1 MARCLLVLWRQ
12 LICFG
17 CLIALLTGSLT
28 ILAEVDG
35 WVMFETSSEI
45 TVEIGARISIALA
58 LGLLAGTL
66 AFLLTLPY
74 VLRRPALMHERCASG
89 ARLGGTIALILGE
102 SVIAGVLVRW
112 TMDVGLLN
120 LTNQAYIVIWCGLS
134 LALALLTVTWRIA
147 APRRLES
154 KNKVADKFSGRSTR
168 RLLLVAGFAA
178 VFTTFSNRL
187 VSRPGKVSPVAAG
200 SMPPKPNILLVT
212 FDALTAE
219 DMSLYGYR
227 LPTTPNIDAL
237 ARSSTTFS
245 NHYGTSTFTT
255 SSIASMMTGRYP
267 SSTQIYHYGGRLRG
281 TAAIQTLPH
290 VLRAAGYTTAAS
302 VANPG
307 ADPDCMG
314 FGNDF
319 DILPP
324 PPIEDVA
331 ARETVAYFHS
341 ATLAAEAG
349 FASRIAPYLLE
360 ELSPKL
366 FGQTHS
372 TFPPA
377 LSFQQAEAILDKL
390 PSPFFLWIHVFAP
403 HFPYLPDP
411 PFVKEFLKSDELRT
425 HSDFAKLFDLKGF
438 NYSPAKQALVDKAR
452 LRYDE
457 WILEADDAFGKF
469 MEKLRASGQSDN
481 TAMVVSADHGE
492 SFQGGYVGHGGP
504 RQLRPILHVPLVVH
518 LPGQTVEQRIT
529 MVSDHTALPPTI
541 LEIAGVARPHWMDG
555 GPSLCASMRGE
566 TEAGK
571 PLAFTE
577 YFEANN
583 AFKPITHGTVGVID
597 GVHQYVLDI
606 DTNTGALYALDDAQ
620 DQATDLSALQPALA
634 ADMRAAIARQFPYAR
649 GA

>member
-12 LICFG
+12 LVCFA
-17 CLIALLTGSLT
+17 CLIALLTGIMT

-45 TVEIGARISIALA
+45 AVEVGARISIALA
-58 LGLLAGTL
+58 LGLLAGTM

-74 VLRRPALMHERCASG
+74 VLRRPALLRERCASG
-89 ARLGGTIALILGE
+89 ARLGATIALILGE
-102 SVIAGVLVRW
+102 SVMVGVLVRW

-120 LTNQAYIVIWCGLS
+120 LTNQAYIVIWCALS
-134 LALALLTVTWRIA
+134 FVSAVVTLTWRIA
-147 APRRLES
+147 APRRLEA
-154 KNKVADKFSGRSTR
+154 KNRVTEKFSGSSTR
-168 RLLLVAGFAA
+168 RLLLIAGFAA

-187 VSRPGKVSPVAAG
+187 ISRPGKASPVAAG

-219 DMSLYGYR
+219 DMSLYGYH

-237 ARSSTTFS
+237 ARSSAIFS

-255 SSIASMMTGRYP
+255 SSIASMLTGRYP
-267 SSTQIYHYGGRLRG
+267 SATQVYHYGGRLRG
-281 TAAIQTLPH
+281 AAAIQTLPH

-314 FGNDF
+314 FGSDF

-331 ARETVAYFHS
+331 TRETVAYFHS

-349 FASRIAPYLLE
+349 FVGRIAPYLLE
-360 ELSPKL
+360 ELSPRL

-377 LSFQQAEAILDKL
+377 LSFQQAEDILEKL

-403 HFPYLPDP
+403 HFPYLPEP
-411 PFVKEFLKSDELRT
+411 PFLKEFLNTDELRT

-438 NYSPAKQALVDKAR
+438 NYSAAKQPLVDKAR

-457 WILEADDAFGKF
+457 WILEADAAFGKF
-469 MEKLRASGQSDN
+469 MGKLRASGQFEN
-481 TAMVVSADHGE
+481 TAMLVSADHGE

-518 LPGQTVEQRIT
+518 LPGQTAEQRIDI
-529 MVSDHTALPPTI
+529 VSDHTALPPTI
-541 LEIAGVARPHWMDG
+541 LEIAGVARPQWMDG
-555 GPSLCASMRGE
+555 GPSLCGSMRGE
-566 TEAGK
+566 TGVGT

-577 YFEANN
+577 YFEANS
-583 AFKPITHGTVGVID
+583 AFKPIEHGTVGVID
-597 GVHQYVLDI
+597 GVHQYVLDL
-606 DTNTGALYALDDAQ
+606 DTKAGALYALDDAQ
-620 DQATDLSALQPALA
+620 DQATDLAAQQPALA
-634 ADMRAAIARQFPYAR
+634 AAMRAHIARQFPYAR